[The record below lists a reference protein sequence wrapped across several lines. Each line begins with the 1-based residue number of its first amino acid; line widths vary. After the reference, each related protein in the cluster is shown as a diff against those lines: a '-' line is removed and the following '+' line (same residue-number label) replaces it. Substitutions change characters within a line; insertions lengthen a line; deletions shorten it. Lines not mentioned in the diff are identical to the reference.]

1 MNHVHHPFGPGAI
14 RMAFSSARAQGRC
27 ALITYLTLGY
37 PSRAESLELI
47 PALQTGGA
55 DIIELGVPFS
65 DPVADGPTIQRAS
78 QAAIEAGMTPSG
90 CLELA
95 AQLRKNGVT
104 VPLVLMGYYN
114 PIFSYG
120 LAAYARDAA
129 SAGVDGLIVPD
140 LPPEE
145 AEPLQSACRN
155 DGLAL
160 IFLVAHTSDKA
171 RIAKIAEATVCS
183 GMTRGGS
190 RYPYLNMVKRCSC
203 ILRSVSMGT
212 TSILMP
218 ATHDFS
224 FRRHSPGCSR
234 WAGKCLGNRWPKI
247 LPHQIRRQE
256 RDCPSSLPII
266 HWHNFK
272 KRGC

>member
-1 MNHVHHPFGPGAI
+1 MNHARHPFGPRAVSARSGKSRKCAARADTGHKAI

-37 PSRAESLELI
+37 PSRAGSLELI
-47 PALQTGGA
+47 PALQAGGA

-104 VPLVLMGYYN
+104 LPLVLMGYYN

-120 LAAYARDAA
+120 LEAYARDAA
-129 SAGVDGLIVPD
+129 GAGVDGLIVPD

-155 DGLAL
+155 EGLAL
-160 IFLVAHTSDKA
+160 IFLVAPTSDKA
-171 RIAKIAEATVCS
+171 RIAALPRSLRPPMDFFTSSHGWAPLVRVRSSITICLHNWSTCGNTPRRPSPWGLASLVP
-183 GMTRGGS
+183 TRC
-190 RYPYLNMVKRCSC
+190 R
-203 ILRSVSMGT
+203 
-212 TSILMP
+212 
-218 ATHDFS
+218 
-224 FRRHSPGCSR
+224 
-234 WAGKCLGNRWPKI
+234 RWP
-247 LPHQIRRQE
+247 LR
-256 RDCPSSLPII
+256 
-266 HWHNFK
+266 
-272 KRGC
+272 